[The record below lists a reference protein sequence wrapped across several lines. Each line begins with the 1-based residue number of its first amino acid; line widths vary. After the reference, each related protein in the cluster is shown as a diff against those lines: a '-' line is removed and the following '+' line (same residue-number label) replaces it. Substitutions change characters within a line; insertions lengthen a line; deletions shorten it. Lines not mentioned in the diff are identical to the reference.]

1 MINTKTIFELIK
13 KAESRIR
20 QHISPSPLVLSKAS
34 NANNIYLKLENQNP
48 TGSFKIRGSL
58 NKVMALAE
66 SGKPINVITAST
78 GNHGMG
84 VANALQITGG
94 KGTIYLPEKAVKAKV
109 DKLKKFDVNLEFFG
123 EDSLKAEVH
132 ARAQAKEQNIDWI
145 SPYNDPEIIAGQGT
159 IGIELL
165 QDLEDIDKVFITVGG
180 GGLLSGIASYL
191 KNIKP
196 SIKIIA
202 CQPANSPEM
211 YKSIEKG
218 EIIDEDGFPP
228 TLSDGSAGG
237 LEPDAITFPICQE
250 VIDDFILIN
259 EADIARAIKHAWELD
274 QQKIEGAAG
283 VALAAC
289 QQYQDKCED
298 ENHVVIICGGNIVD
312 EVWEEII
319 QGSEGE

>member
-1 MINTKTIFELIK
+1 MINPKSIFQLIE

-20 QHISPSPLVLSKAS
+20 QHIAPSPLVMSKAS
-34 NANNIYLKLENQNP
+34 NANNIYLKLENKNP

-66 SGKPINVITAST
+66 SGKPVNVVTAST

-94 KGTIYLPEKAVKAKV
+94 KGTIFLPETAVKAKV
-109 DKLKKFDVNLEFFG
+109 DKLKKFDVDLEFFG
-123 EDSLKAEVH
+123 EDSLKAEVY
-132 ARAQAKEQNIDWI
+132 ARAQAAEQEIDWI

-165 QDLEDIDKVFITVGG
+165 EDLENIDKVFITVGG
-180 GGLLSGIASYL
+180 GGLISGIASYL
-191 KNIKP
+191 KSVKP
-196 SIKIIA
+196 TIRIIA

-211 YKSIEKG
+211 FLSIEKG

-250 VIDDFILIN
+250 LIDDFILIDEGN
-259 EADIARAIKHAWELD
+259 IAKAIKQAWEMD

-289 QQYQDKCED
+289 LQYQDQCEL

-312 EVWEEII
+312 EVWEGII
-319 QGSEGE
+319 K

>member
-1 MINTKTIFELIK
+1 MNNTKTIFELVK
-13 KAESRIR
+13 KADSRIR

-66 SGKPINVITAST
+66 YGKAINVITAST

-94 KGTIYLPEKAVKAKV
+94 NGTIYLPKTAVKAKV
-109 DKLKKFDVNLEFFG
+109 DKLKKYNVNLEFFG
-123 EDSLKAEVH
+123 EDSLKAEVY
-132 ARAQAKEQNIDWI
+132 ARAQAAEQGLDWI

-165 QDLEDIDKVFITVGG
+165 KDLEHIDKVFITVGG

-191 KNIKP
+191 KNVKP
-196 SIKIIA
+196 TIKIIA
-202 CQPANSPEM
+202 CQPVNSPEM

-218 EIIDEDGFPP
+218 KIIDEDGFPL

-259 EADIARAIKHAWELD
+259 ETDIARAIKHAWDLD

-289 QQYQDKCED
+289 LQYQDKCEH

-312 EVWEEII
+312 EVWEGII
-319 QGSEGE
+319 N